1 MKRIPPLLMAAA
13 LALPAWAH
21 EGEDHGAPAVP
32 APVVGATARATS
44 ATEAFELVAVPGPDG
59 LTVYLDRFETNEP
72 VVDAQID
79 VDSGTLSASAR
90 PLGPGVYRIETEH
103 FARSGNYP
111 MTISIQAGALADL
124 MTTTLEISAPV
135 TNQALPAD
143 GSLSWKGAAVW
154 GSSGAL
160 LLTGLGLVAVRRKR
174 RNLGDEESSN

>member
-1 MKRIPPLLMAAA
+1 M
-13 LALPAWAH
+13 
-21 EGEDHGAPAVP
+21 
-32 APVVGATARATS
+32 
-44 ATEAFELVAVPGPDG
+44 
-59 LTVYLDRFETNEP
+59 
-72 VVDAQID
+72 
-79 VDSGTLSASAR
+79 
-90 PLGPGVYRIETEH
+90 YRIETEH